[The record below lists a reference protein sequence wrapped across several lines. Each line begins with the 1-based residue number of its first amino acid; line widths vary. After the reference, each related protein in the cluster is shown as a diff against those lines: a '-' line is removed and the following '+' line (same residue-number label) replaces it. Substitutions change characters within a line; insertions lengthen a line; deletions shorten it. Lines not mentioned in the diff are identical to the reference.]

1 MKNEHIEKNHLIL
14 CEGRDEQVFL
24 NKLMRYYEN
33 KSKEYEILNS
43 IQVMNFGGNEQ
54 FKSQLPVIMMT
65 SGFSDV
71 KSLIV
76 IRDAE
81 KNGQNA
87 FQSVSSI
94 LKNNKLPIP
103 DNVFEL
109 SNKAVNPYNEDMDI
123 QTGIILFPCTG
134 KDVNDTYI
142 PDDGTLEDLCFSIIR
157 SSGDD
162 PPDLKERSVNFVDTV
177 NAARRTPLKRMHK
190 NRIHVFLAS
199 TDECVDAKVGE
210 AVDRGVYDLE
220 SPVIHRLVDF
230 LKMSAM
236 A

>member
-1 MKNEHIEKNHLIL
+1 MKNEHIEKSHLIL

-24 NKLMRYYEN
+24 NNLMRYYE
-33 KSKEYEILNS
+33 SKKDYEILDS

-71 KSLIV
+71 RSLIV

-87 FQSVSSI
+87 FRSVTSI
-94 LKNNKLPIP
+94 LKNNGLPIP
-103 DNVFEL
+103 DHVFEL
-109 SNKAVNPYNEDMDI
+109 SNSAENPYNEDVDI
-123 QTGIILFPCTG
+123 QTGIILFPCTE
-134 KDVNDTYI
+134 KDVNGTYI

-157 SSGDD
+157 SSVND
-162 PPDLKERSVNFVDTV
+162 PSDLKERSVNFVDTV
-177 NAARRTPLKRMHK
+177 NNARKTPLKRIHK

-210 AVDRGVYDLE
+210 AVDRGVYNLE
-220 SPVIHRLVDF
+220 APVIHRLVDF
-230 LKMSAM
+230 LKLSAM